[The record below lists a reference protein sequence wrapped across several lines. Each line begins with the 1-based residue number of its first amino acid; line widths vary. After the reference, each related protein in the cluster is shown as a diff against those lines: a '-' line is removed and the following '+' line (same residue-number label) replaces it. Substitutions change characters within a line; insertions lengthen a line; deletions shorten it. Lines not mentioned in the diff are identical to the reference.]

1 MLRGS
6 VHRRLGEPR
15 LTRAAVLP
23 RVRGALHR
31 IAIDYV

>member
-15 LTRAAVLP
+15 LTRAGRPAACAGRACSRKV
-23 RVRGALHR
+23 
-31 IAIDYV
+31 